1 MAENAELHKDKAFLK
16 RAQSFMEAVDQFDKL
31 GLFPSPPSR
40 DDPFTG
46 SRAASKYFKDLQKQ
60 IGEFPVI
67 LDTSKRN
74 RAVRAFLNQTGP
86 EFVEPLVNWYEQFY
100 RRGNLDPSTLL
111 QQIGNKESS
120 LRAPAKTGRGS
131 GTEAHHQIALST
143 ADRLKNMPLKD
154 QLETF
159 SLLRALGFPVG
170 TYPEEMLML
179 SRWRHQG
186 DPVGVTAHSDPV
198 RFMPGVDSS
207 VDQGVWKAEPFP
219 AGTSPQEAVER
230 LIDET
235 IRPQN
240 LMNQLAFSQ
249 PDEAQGRKIMN
260 QIAGGDLW
268 TGDLQ
273 QRASLAKEVEA
284 ARNRGILVDMSQYV
298 RNPQIKGPIP
308 ESDLAEYLK
317 IGKVLPIVSDS
328 VDYNAGLGTEAY
340 GQLKKHLSR
349 NWRGELLNSATAAIT
364 PESAHAAGRGD
375 WGTAAAEAVKSIGTN
390 AVVGGATNAALSHLM
405 PRAAAALA
413 SGPVMPLVAGVGTGL
428 LLQDTAQAY
437 RAGKAGRS
445 PTLQRKI
452 EQTEQNKRK
461 LQDAA
466 EFRNAMPGHAYKNRM
481 PANLSGNLS
490 PQQIESFKS
499 GGGNAAMMRD
509 GLTVQQVMER
519 GQALRLKE
527 IHAKILREQT

>member
-46 SRAASKYFKDLQKQ
+46 SRAASQYFRDLQKQ

-111 QQIGNKESS
+111 QQIGSKESS

-159 SLLRALGFPVG
+159 SLARAAGHPVG

-179 SRWRHQG
+179 SRWSHQG
-186 DPVGVTAHSDPV
+186 DPVGVTAHTDPV

-219 AGTSPQEAVER
+219 AGTSPQEALAR
-230 LIDET
+230 LQDET
-235 IRPQN
+235 FRPQQ
-240 LMNQLAFSQ
+240 LMNQLAFNRQ
-249 PDEAQGRKIMN
+249 DEAQARRILN
-260 QIAGGDLW
+260 EIAGGDLW
-268 TGDLQ
+268 TKDLK
-273 QRASLAKEVEA
+273 QRASLAKNVEA
-284 ARNRGILVDMSQYV
+284 TSQSGTLIDMNQYV
-298 RNPQIKGPIP
+298 RNPQITRPIL
-308 ESDLAEYLK
+308 ESDLAKYLK
-317 IGKVLPIVSDS
+317 IGKTLPIVGGALGVIGALGDAA
-328 VDYNAGLGTEAY
+328 NAATGSNQAFTATSSQQRGVGALNGLSGAL
-340 GQLKKHLSR
+340 GLASIAAPPLMPAAA
-349 NWRGELLNSATAAIT
+349 ATAA
-364 PESAHAAGRGD
+364 
-375 WGTAAAEAVKSIGTN
+375 V
-390 AVVGGATNAALSHLM
+390 
-405 PRAAAALA
+405 AALA
-413 SGPVMPLVAGVGTGL
+413 ERRAAQGKVPKPALYGAAKPAQVIPTASKKPAAKSTNVTKAAKALIPKPLTPFQPLV
-428 LLQDTAQAY
+428 DAY
-437 RAGKAGRS
+437 RGFN
-445 PTLQRKI
+445 KI
-452 EQTEQNKRK
+452 I
-461 LQDAA
+461 
-466 EFRNAMPGHAYKNRM
+466 
-481 PANLSGNLS
+481 SS
-490 PQQIESFKS
+490 IV
-499 GGGNAAMMRD
+499 RD
-509 GLTVQQVMER
+509 
-519 GQALRLKE
+519 
-527 IHAKILREQT
+527 